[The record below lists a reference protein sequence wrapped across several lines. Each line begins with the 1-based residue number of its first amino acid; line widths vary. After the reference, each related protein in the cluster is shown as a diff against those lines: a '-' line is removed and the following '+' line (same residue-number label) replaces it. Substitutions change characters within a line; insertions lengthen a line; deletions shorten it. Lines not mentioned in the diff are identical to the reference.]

1 MPVLGLWSSALALR
15 IPQHVVS
22 QAGLRPGQRFSVRL
36 RDDGSLLVQ
45 SADPV
50 VGQRAAVNPEAAQA
64 APKPETKW

>member
-22 QAGLRPGQRFSVRL
+22 QAGLHPGQRFSVRL
-36 RDDGSLLVQ
+36 RDDGTLLVQ
-45 SADPV
+45 PADPV
-50 VGQRAAVNPEAAQA
+50 VAQRAAINPEAAQA